1 MWAIAHRMA
10 KLIWKVLHEQVH
22 YLERGP
28 LALDPIAMQRRVS
41 RLSRQMR
48 KLGYIIEVKPV
59 APATN

>member
-1 MWAIAHRMA
+1 MA
-10 KLIWKVLHEQVH
+10 KVIWKVLHEQVH

-28 LALDPIAMQRRVS
+28 LALDPIAMKRRVS
-41 RLSRQMR
+41 RLSRQLR